1 MYHSHQGLCSDST
14 DSRLDCDAAAARIN
28 TETRNCGC
36 GDKEGLLL
44 APSSGGRLDPVHFTQ
59 LDNRGSGCQPSFL
72 RMKIKTSRVSSEL
85 RFVATVATGG
95 PVKFVLAV

>member
-44 APSSGGRLDPVHFTQ
+44 APSSGGRQPDPVHFTQ
-59 LDNRGSGCQPSFL
+59 LDNRGSGRWPSLFKEWKL
-72 RMKIKTSRVSSEL
+72 KPAGILNLKVQTLNRGQDDRSESD
-85 RFVATVATGG
+85 
-95 PVKFVLAV
+95 

>member
-14 DSRLDCDAAAARIN
+14 DSRLDCDAAAAARIN

-44 APSSGGRLDPVHFTQ
+44 APSSGGRQPDPVHFTQ
-59 LDNRGSGCQPSFL
+59 LDNRGSGCRALFKEWKLKPAGFL
-72 RMKIKTSRVSSEL
+72 KLKVKTLNQGQEDRSE
-85 RFVATVATGG
+85 
-95 PVKFVLAV
+95 